1 MRIRGGYFFKIG
13 QVDLSRGKAEE
24 QPFDEDF
31 ALTYVG
37 GRGFN
42 VKLVAD
48 NLTRGLDPLGP
59 ENLIVISPGVLNGCY
74 LPSAGKTS
82 FSFISPATRLYGDSN
97 MGGIFGAEIR
107 QAGLDALAIRGR
119 APKLSY
125 LFIDDDGVHIIENE
139 GLAGK
144 TSLETE
150 AAVREQ
156 IGDDE
161 VRVASIGPAGE
172 KLVRIACVTTDLS
185 RNAGRCGVGTV
196 LGSKNI
202 KAIAVRGSKDI
213 PVADMPRL
221 RRLAKAGF
229 DSLRSHH
236 LFEFWQQQGLMSVID
251 YVNSIGVM
259 PTYNFQDGVF
269 DRADQVD
276 GSTMEAGYKIGDANC
291 HLCPMCCS
299 NVCLVKDGRY
309 AGTVVEGPEYETA
322 CMFGPN
328 LGVANFAFV
337 IRANHLCDQLGIDT
351 ISAGNLIGVMIEG
364 REKGLLEPDDVDN
377 LPLAWGHEDSII
389 ALIEKIAHREGVGD
403 ILAEGSPRVLE
414 VWPQLRPIVSQVKG
428 LEQSAYDGRIAASM
442 ALAYGTSDIGAHHA
456 RAWPIAKELEMGA
469 DWTLEDK
476 ADIVIYH
483 QTVRPLF
490 DMLGVCRL
498 PWIELGFDETQ
509 YAGYYS
515 AVTGVEASFES
526 LLEKSRAIYDITRA
540 INVALGASRKDDYPP
555 DRVFDDPMI
564 SGPQKGKHAS
574 REDYEKLLDIYYAK
588 RGWDADGNPPITL
601 DLPAAEAA
609 ER

>member
-1 MRIRGGYFFKIG
+1 MKIRGGYFFQIG
-13 QVDLSRGKAEE
+13 RVDLSQGQAEA
-24 QPFDEDF
+24 QPFDEEF
-31 ALTYVG
+31 ALTYIG

-59 ENLIVISPGVLNGCY
+59 DNLIAISPGVLNGCY

-107 QAGLDALAIRGR
+107 QAGLDGIAIRGR

-125 LFIDDDGVHIIENE
+125 LFIDDDGIHIIENE

-150 AAVREQ
+150 AAVREE

-172 KLVRIACVTTDLS
+172 NLVKIACVTTDLS

-196 LGSKNI
+196 LGSKNL

-221 RRLAKAGF
+221 RKLAKAGF

-251 YVNSIGVM
+251 YVNNIGVM

-276 GSTMEAGYKIGDANC
+276 GTAMEDGYKIGDANC

-328 LGVANFAFV
+328 LGVANFAFIV
-337 IRANHLCDQLGIDT
+337 RANHLCDQLGVDT
-351 ISAGNLIGVMIEG
+351 ISTGNLIGVMIEA
-364 REKGLLEPDDVDN
+364 REKGLLEAQDVDN

-389 ALIEKIAHREGVGD
+389 ALIEKIARREGVGD
-403 ILAEGSPRVLE
+403 ILADGSPRVLE
-414 VWPQLRPIVSQVKG
+414 VWPQLRPILSQVKG

-456 RAWPIAKELEMGA
+456 RAWPIARELEMGA
-469 DWTLEDK
+469 DWTLDDK

-509 YAGYYS
+509 YTGYYA
-515 AVTGVEASFES
+515 AVTGVEETFEG
-526 LLEKSRAIYDITRA
+526 LLEKSRAIYDVTRA
-540 INVALGASRKDDYPP
+540 INVALGAGRKDDYPP
-555 DRVFDDPMI
+555 DRIFDDPML

-588 RGWDADGNPPITL
+588 RGWDAEGNPPVTL
-601 DLPAAEAA
+601 DLAPAAE
-609 ER
+609 

>member
-1 MRIRGGYFFKIG
+1 MRIKGGYFFKIARVELSEG
-13 QVDLSRGKAEE
+13 QVHE
-24 QPFDEDF
+24 QPLDEDF
-31 ALTYVG
+31 ALTYIG

-59 ENLIVISPGVLNGCY
+59 ENLIVVSPGVLNGCY

-107 QAGLDALAIRGR
+107 QAGFDGLAIRGR

-125 LFIDDDGVHIIENE
+125 LFVDDDGVHIVENE
-139 GLAGK
+139 QLAGK

-150 AAVREQ
+150 AAIREE
-156 IGDDE
+156 IGDEE

-172 KLVRIACVTTDLS
+172 KLVRMACVTTDLS

-251 YVNSIGVM
+251 YVNNIGVM

-276 GSTMEAGYKIGDANC
+276 GNVMEAHYKIGDANC

-328 LGVANFAFV
+328 LGVANFAF
-337 IRANHLCDQLGIDT
+337 IMRANHLCDQLGVDT
-351 ISAGNLIGVMIEG
+351 ISTGNLIGVMIEG
-364 REKGLLEPDDVDN
+364 REKGLLELEDVDG

-389 ALIEKIAHREGVGD
+389 ALIEKIAGREGVGD
-403 ILAEGSPRVLE
+403 ILADGATRVLE
-414 VWPQLRPIVSQVKG
+414 VWPQLNPIVSQVKG
-428 LEQSAYDGRIAASM
+428 LEQSAYDGRVAASM

-456 RAWPIAKELEMGA
+456 RAWPLAKELELGA
-469 DWTLEDK
+469 DWTLDDK

-498 PWIELGFDETQ
+498 PWIELGFDEAQ
-509 YAGYYS
+509 YAGFFS
-515 AVTGVEASFES
+515 AVTGVEESFES

-555 DRVFDDPMI
+555 DRIFDDPML

-574 REDYEKLLDIYYAK
+574 RADYEKLLDIYYAK

-601 DLPAAEAA
+601 ELPAAA
-609 ER
+609 E

>member
-389 ALIEKIAHREGVGD
+389 ALIEKIAHRKGVGD
-403 ILAEGSPRVLE
+403 ILADGSPRVLE

-609 ER
+609 EG